1 MFMRLLSCLLF
12 TLLFSSCWKLKFTPD
27 PPGVPGVIKTVW
39 GNKPIYGVETTAKKI
54 TYLNQPQTVLLA
66 GNIYVKG
73 NYIFQA
79 DIGKG
84 LHVIDNSIPAA
95 AHRIGFI
102 TINGCS
108 QISIKGN
115 NLYSNNYDDL
125 VVVDISDVNN
135 VKEIGRVKGAFPEG
149 KNYYTYIR
157 PLESGYYECPR
168 YDSMVIGWRKD
179 SVRATCYKN

>member
-1 MFMRLLSCLLF
+1 MRIFACLLLIS
-12 TLLFSSCWKLKFTPD
+12 LLSSCWKWKTDILPD
-27 PPGVPGVIKTVW
+27 GQGKMVW
-39 GNKPIYGVETTAKKI
+39 GSKPIFGIDTVAKTI
-54 TYLNQPQTVLLA
+54 AYINQPQPVRVP

-79 DIGKG
+79 EIGKG
-84 LHVIDNSIPAA
+84 LHVIDNSTPSA

-125 VVVDISDVNN
+125 VVIDISGANTVR
-135 VKEIGRVKGAFPEG
+135 EIGRVRGAFPEG
-149 KNYYTYIR
+149 RRNYFYSQ
-157 PLESGYYECPR
+157 PLESGYYDCQT
-168 YDSMVIGWRKD
+168 YKVDSVIVGWRKD
-179 SVRATCYKN
+179 SVRATCFKN